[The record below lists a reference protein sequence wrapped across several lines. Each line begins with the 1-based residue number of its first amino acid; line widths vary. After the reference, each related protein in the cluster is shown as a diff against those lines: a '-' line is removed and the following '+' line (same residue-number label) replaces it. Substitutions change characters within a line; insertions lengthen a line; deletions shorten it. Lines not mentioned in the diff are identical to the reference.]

1 MTNSI
6 ILIFF
11 KNIIV
16 KNKLNQMK
24 LSKIKIRNFRK
35 LNNVEIVL
43 GDATFLIGANNA
55 GKSSTLDAIEYLVTD
70 KKLDY
75 LCRSKY
81 LDANGEEAT
90 VTDDVVIEGYFDEV
104 DADIVNQR
112 GFNPARLN
120 SYTDENGILMYSFN
134 YRIRLTADGKSH
146 REIQMHQQ
154 EKKPEYANCKTWN
167 DFIEKGASPEL
178 FTGIDDLNHTLTSA
192 EKKNLEEKY
201 PELYEVV
208 ETDDWFENPGGIP
221 GNVLSQLPRF
231 LKIEANV
238 LSEEMDATK
247 SGTLYKLLSYM
258 FDDVRKKSAHYQ
270 KAAEE
275 LVELSKEMDP
285 NDENGAFGKLMKDL
299 NEVVDDVFP
308 KASINVETDLTKAE
322 SLKPIFGVS
331 MSSNVTTDVS
341 HQGTGLIRSAVFALL
356 KFHKER
362 TGNVVDID
370 DRGLIV
376 GFEEPELFLHPNAA
390 ENMRRVIYDLA
401 GEKCQIV
408 ATTHSP
414 YMIDLSQKP
423 KQVLN
428 SYSVEENSYSSVVP
442 FSLTEAFT
450 KIQDDDKVRVK
461 MIQKIDDYVARVFFA
476 QKVIV
481 VEGDTEDIVFKHTIE
496 AMPEAVKKVVRSNY
510 QIIKATGK
518 ATMISFIRYLK
529 ALNVDLFVVHDEDAE
544 TAGAVVMNEPILRVL
559 NNDSAKR
566 LMMHNCVEDELG
578 YPAPSSDKPYKAYQK
593 VKDWKTWNDV
603 PNNWKEKMKIVFSEF
618 ANQL

>member
-1 MTNSI
+1 
-6 ILIFF
+6 
-11 KNIIV
+11 
-16 KNKLNQMK
+16 MK
-24 LSKIKIRNFRK
+24 LSKLYIKNFRK
-35 LNNVEIVL
+35 LKEVEITL
-43 GDATFLIGANNA
+43 GEATFLIGANNA

-75 LCRSKY
+75 SCRSKS
-81 LDANGEEAT
+81 LADDGEE
-90 VTDDVVIEGYFDEV
+90 VTTMEDVIIEGHFDEV

-112 GFNPARLN
+112 GFNPSRLN
-120 SYTDENGILMYSFN
+120 SYTDDDGNTKYSFN
-134 YRIRLTADGKSH
+134 YRVRLTVDGKNH

-154 EKKPEYANCKTWN
+154 VKKTEYASCKTWQ
-167 DFIEKGASPEL
+167 DFVDKGASAEL
-178 FTGIDDLNHTLTSA
+178 FVDIDDLNHNLTTN

-201 PELYEVV
+201 PDLYEVV
-208 ETDDWFENPGGIP
+208 EGDEWFENPGGIP

-238 LSEEMDATK
+238 LSEEMDAAK

-258 FDDVRKKSAHYQ
+258 FDDVRQKSNHY
-270 KAAEE
+270 KRAAEE
-275 LVELSKEMDP
+275 LLELSKEMDP
-285 NDENGAFGKLMKDL
+285 NDESGAFGKLMKDL

-308 KASINVETDLTKAE
+308 KASIKVETDLTKAE

-362 TGNVVDID
+362 TENTADID
-370 DRGLIV
+370 DRGLII
-376 GFEEPELFLHPNAA
+376 GFEEPELFLHSNAA
-390 ENMRRVIYDLA
+390 ENMRRVIYELA
-401 GEKCQIV
+401 GSKCQIV

-428 SYSVEENSYSSVVP
+428 SYSVDQNS
-442 FSLTEAFT
+442 FSTVIAFNLTKAFT
-450 KIQDDDKVRVK
+450 EIQDDDKVRVK

-481 VEGDTEDIVFKHTIE
+481 VEGDTEDIVFKRTIDV
-496 AMPEAVKKVVRSNY
+496 MPEAVKKVIRSNY

-518 ATMISFIRYLK
+518 ATMISFIKYLK
-529 ALNVDLFVVHDEDAE
+529 ALNVDLFVVHDEDSG
-544 TAGAVVMNEPILRVL
+544 TAGAVKMNNPILAAL
-559 NNDSAKR
+559 GNDSSKR
-566 LMMHNCVEDELG
+566 IMMHNCVEDELG
-578 YPAPSSDKPYKAYQK
+578 YTAPSSDKPYKAYLH
-593 VKDWKTWNDV
+593 VKDWLAWDDISD
-603 PNNWKEKMKIVFSEF
+603 NWKNKMKIVFSEF
-618 ANQL
+618 SGQL